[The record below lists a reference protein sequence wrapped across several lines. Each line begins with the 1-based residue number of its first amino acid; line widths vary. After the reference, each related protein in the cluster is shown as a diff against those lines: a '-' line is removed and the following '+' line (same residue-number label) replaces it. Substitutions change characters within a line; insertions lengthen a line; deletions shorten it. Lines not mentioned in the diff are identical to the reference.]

1 MPDSDIPS
9 FPSAGALQATDQL
22 YLTRAA
28 VDYNTTPDDV
38 LNFSNKGLITDKVAG
53 GAGFAN
59 ATGTV
64 TMDLAAARVFLFTVT
79 GNITSLSFS
88 NIPSSNEFATVA
100 TIVLR
105 MDATGGYTIA
115 EPADLVF
122 RDGQAW
128 ADLDTTANNTNI
140 VVVERVGTQWY
151 AYLDN
156 GQAPTQDPVAFSFQA
171 NGDLYFVAHENM
183 TLDVGN
189 TRQTGTGTVA
199 FAKNGSA
206 ITAATA
212 FAAGDVLKV
221 TCSGIGTHK
230 AVTIPRTA

>member
-1 MPDSDIPS
+1 MPDSDVPS
-9 FPSAGALQATDQL
+9 FVDAGALQATDQL
-22 YLTRAA
+22 YVTRAA
-28 VDYNTTPDDV
+28 EDYNTTPEAV
-38 LNFSNKGLITDKVAG
+38 RAFANKGLITDKVAG
-53 GAGFAN
+53 GAGFVS
-59 ATGTV
+59 TSGIV
-64 TMDLAAARVFLFTVT
+64 TMDLAASRVFLFTVA
-79 GNITSLSFS
+79 GNITSLSFA
-88 NIPSSNEFATVA
+88 NIPSGNEFATVA

-105 MDATGGYTIA
+105 MDITGGYTIA
-115 EPADLVF
+115 EPAGLIF

-140 VVVERVGTQWY
+140 VVVERVGTDWY

-189 TRQTGTGTVA
+189 TRQAGTGTIA
-199 FAKNGSA
+199 FTKNGGS

-212 FAAGDVLKV
+212 FAAGDVLKA

-230 AVTIPRTA
+230 AVTVPRTA